1 MRKNMIDI
9 NTKKAKIGIS
19 LVVGIMAMLLVYFG
33 LQASLN
39 WSSLS
44 RLPISYDTAISIV
57 VKKEN
62 LTQSDLNDFSTR
74 YVYIKA
80 DGRIFESNSNTN
92 SIGKY
97 LTRSEE
103 PTITTGNHFAWE
115 VKYKKNNLTFYVDST
130 IGEIIAE

>member
-1 MRKNMIDI
+1 MIDI

-57 VKKEN
+57 IKKEN

-74 YVYIKA
+74 YVYIKG
-80 DGRIFESNSNTN
+80 DGSIFESNSNTN

-97 LTRSEE
+97 LGRSEE
-103 PTITTGNHFAWE
+103 PTITTGDHFAWQ
-115 VKYKKNNLTFYVDST
+115 VKYKKNNNLTFYVDSA
-130 IGEIIAE
+130 IGEIIAG